1 MNGFSDTIVIN
12 YNIQN
17 GRWKFFIGLLEYQRH
32 CAHNHV
38 SMFPYPLVR
47 FLLEFLELPYE
58 EKRYTSM
65 EEWFGGDL

>member
-1 MNGFSDTIVIN
+1 
-12 YNIQN
+12 
-17 GRWKFFIGLLEYQRH
+17 
-32 CAHNHV
+32 
-38 SMFPYPLVR
+38 MFPYPLVR